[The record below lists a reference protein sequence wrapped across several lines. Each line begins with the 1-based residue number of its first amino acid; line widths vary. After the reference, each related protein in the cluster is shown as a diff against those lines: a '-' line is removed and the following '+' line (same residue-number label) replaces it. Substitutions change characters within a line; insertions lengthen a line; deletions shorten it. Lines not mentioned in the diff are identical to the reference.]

1 MVETKQEDNEN
12 DGDDEDWDEAQERGV
27 AVVGREVGT
36 RSQAWMLSAVEMLQV
51 MEEGWRRE
59 ERAAMETGV
68 TGIYEGGEEVSS
80 THSVV
85 RKVQWVFPM

>member
-27 AVVGREVGT
+27 TVVGREVGT

-51 MEEGWRRE
+51 MEEGQRRE

-80 THSVV
+80 IHSMV